1 MSTKF
6 HTQSHTF
13 GPQPISSI
21 AIREATDADRA
32 ALERI
37 AARDSAR
44 PPAGDVLVAES
55 GGELRAA
62 LELGSDRVVA
72 DPFRHTAELVD
83 LLRARAAQIR
93 AGRRAPLRV
102 LARTPVAAPLRE
114 RAAA

>member
-1 MSTKF
+1 MSTKLQI
-6 HTQSHTF
+6 QSRPSAPGAIT
-13 GPQPISSI
+13 SV
-21 AIREATDADRA
+21 AIREATDADRP

-37 AARDSAR
+37 AARDSAS
-44 PPAGDVLVAES
+44 PPAGEVLIAET

-93 AGRRAPLRV
+93 ADRRAPLRI
-102 LARTPVAAPLRE
+102 LARTPAASPLRE
-114 RAAA
+114 RAA